1 MYNIF
6 ILFFVSSF
14 YLLAID
20 TDFDGVDDE
29 VDSCLKTGML
39 DIVTVDGCSKK
50 QKSNLR
56 IMFLQTYS
64 NLKLDNNE
72 KVDNYSLALL
82 LSKDS
87 WIFYVGSGYFR
98 YDTKGDTIKD
108 FGDTSILVQKRF
120 ILKPNHY
127 VKSSLSMVLPT
138 YSDDANKVDY
148 GMDISYGYFYK
159 KFDLELSYKYDLIN
173 DDNRNNIQTGYLYL
187 GYWVIDDL
195 QVTLGYSNDSE
206 ERKNKIVLLQYL
218 YSDKMTFSYS
228 FIDTTESF
236 YENIHSFGMG
246 YSF

>member
-1 MYNIF
+1 MHNIF
-6 ILFFVSSF
+6 ILFFVFSF
-14 YLLAID
+14 FLLATD

-29 VDSCLKTGML
+29 VDRCLNTGML
-39 DIVTVDGCSKK
+39 DIVTADGCSKK
-50 QKSNLR
+50 QKSNFK

-64 NLKLDNNE
+64 NLKLDNDE

-98 YDTKGDTIKD
+98 YDSRIDTIKD
-108 FGDTSILVQKRF
+108 FSDTSILVQKRF
-120 ILKPNHY
+120 TLKPNHY

-138 YSDDANKVDY
+138 YNSDANKVDY

-159 KFDLELSYKYDLIN
+159 KFDLELGYKYDLIN
-173 DDNRNNIQTGYLYL
+173 DENRNNIQTAYLYL
-187 GYWVIDDL
+187 GYRMLDDL
-195 QVTLGYSNDSE
+195 QLTLGYSNDSE

-228 FIDTTESF
+228 FMDASESF
-236 YENIHSFGMG
+236 YENAHSFGMG